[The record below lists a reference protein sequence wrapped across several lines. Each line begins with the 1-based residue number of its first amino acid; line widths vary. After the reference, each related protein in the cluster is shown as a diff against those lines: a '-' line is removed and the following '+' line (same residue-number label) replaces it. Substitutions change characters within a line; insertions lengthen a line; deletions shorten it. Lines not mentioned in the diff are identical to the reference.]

1 MKLLS
6 CTNTRVATHQESV
19 EGVGERQEALAARL
33 KSHILIF
40 LILTFDIVMKPKV
53 LTVLTVLGT
62 RFGSLDKSHNF

>member
-1 MKLLS
+1 MG
-6 CTNTRVATHQESV
+6 VSV
-19 EGVGERQEALAARL
+19 EGVGERQEALPARL

-53 LTVLTVLGT
+53 LTVLGT

>member
-1 MKLLS
+1 MG
-6 CTNTRVATHQESV
+6 ESV
-19 EGVGERQEALAARL
+19 EGVGERQEALPARL